1 MILENRHIAL
11 VEDDEIMGGSIAQR
25 LELEG
30 AHVIWMKTKTVA
42 LGAIRTPHKK
52 FDAVV
57 CDIKLPDGTGED
69 LYMALCDHSVPP
81 PFLFVTGHG
90 GVDQAVRLIHAGA
103 ADYLTKPFN
112 MDQFL
117 ARLSGMIS
125 ADQSEIGNSPFGV
138 SRQAIE
144 LQAALIRASSN
155 DRPVLIKGN
164 RGTGKG
170 LAARSIHDLAD
181 SIGGSFLSI
190 DFSRL
195 SPSEQVNILFN
206 DTAER
211 PALTHAAANGTLYL
225 SMISHA
231 TDTVQQMIFEWLSS
245 KPATKLVCGIT
256 PDLTSAQAHY
266 GLRLDLL
273 QRLSAVE
280 IFIPPLANR
289 PDDILWLMRR
299 FYDGFNAR
307 RVVKLKGLSAR
318 CEEAAVSYPWPGNG
332 RELRSKMER
341 AVSQAQGEILFPL
354 DLFPDAQNH
363 NLATRPLSSVRDDA
377 ERAAILAA
385 LEQTDHHI
393 LEAAKLLSV
402 SRTTLW
408 EKMKKLGIKSEH

>member
-30 AHVIWMKTKTVA
+30 ARVIWMKTKTVA

-69 LYMALCDHSVPP
+69 LYMALSDHSVPP

-117 ARLSGMIS
+117 KRLSGMIT
-125 ADQSEIGNSPFGV
+125 ADQLEIGESPFGISPQSV
-138 SRQAIE
+138 E
-144 LQAALIRASSN
+144 LQAALTRAASN

-170 LAARSIHDLAD
+170 LAARTIHKLSDRD
-181 SIGGSFLSI
+181 GRPFLSV
-190 DFSRL
+190 DLSRTA
-195 SPSEQVNILFN
+195 PSDQANILFGN
-206 DTAER
+206 TAER
-211 PALTHAAANGTLYL
+211 PALTRAATDGTLYV
-225 SMISHA
+225 SMISYA
-231 TDTVQQMIFEWLSS
+231 TDAVQNLLHEWLLSEPTTRLICGINPDL
-245 KPATKLVCGIT
+245 KPAQSDHGV
-256 PDLTSAQAHY
+256 
-266 GLRLDLL
+266 RLDLM

-280 IFIPPLANR
+280 IFIPPLVSR

-299 FYDGFNAR
+299 FFDGFNAR
-307 RVVKLKGLSAR
+307 REMKLKGLSVR
-318 CEEAAVSYPWPGNG
+318 SEEAAVSYTWPGNG

-341 AVSQAQGEILFPL
+341 AVSQAQGEVLFPL
-354 DLFPDAQNH
+354 DLFPDAH
-363 NLATRPLSSVRDDA
+363 DDMAVPRTLSDVRDGA

-385 LEQTDHHI
+385 LEQTDQHI
-393 LEAAKLLSV
+393 LEAAKLLSI

-408 EKMKKLGIKSEH
+408 EKMKKLGIKSDH

>member
-1 MILENRHIAL
+1 MILANRHIAL
-11 VEDDEIMGGSIAQR
+11 VEDDEIMGRSIAQR

-42 LGAIRTPHKK
+42 LGAIRTPYKK

-117 ARLSGMIS
+117 ARLSGMIT
-125 ADQSEIGNSPFGV
+125 ADQFEISNSPFGV

-144 LQAALIRASSN
+144 LQAALTRASSN

-170 LAARSIHDLAD
+170 LAARTIHKLSDRN
-181 SIGGSFLSI
+181 GGPFLSV
-190 DFSRL
+190 DLSRL
-195 SPSEQVNILFN
+195 TPSDQTNILFG
-206 DTAER
+206 DAAER
-211 PALTHAAANGTLYL
+211 PALTRATRYGTLYI

-231 TDTVQQMIFEWLSS
+231 TDTVQNLLHEWLLSE
-245 KPATKLVCGIT
+245 PTTRLICGIN
-256 PDLTSAQAHY
+256 PDLKPSQSDHEV
-266 GLRLDLL
+266 RLDLM
-273 QRLSAVE
+273 QRLSGVE
-280 IFIPPLANR
+280 IFIPPLVSR

-299 FYDGFNAR
+299 FYAGFNAR
-307 RVVKLKGLSAR
+307 REKKLKGLSVR
-318 CEEAAVSYPWPGNG
+318 CEEAVVSYAWPGNG

-341 AVSQAQGEILFPL
+341 AVSQAQGEVLFPL
-354 DLFPDAQNH
+354 DLFPDAQDGT
-363 NLATRPLSSVRDDA
+363 AVPRALSDIRDGA

-385 LEQTDHHI
+385 LEQTDQHI
-393 LEAAKLLSV
+393 LEAAKLLSI

-408 EKMKKLGIKSEH
+408 EKMKKLGIKSDH

>member
-1 MILENRHIAL
+1 MILANRHIAL

-42 LGAIRTPHKK
+42 LGAIRTPYKK

-103 ADYLTKPFN
+103 AEYLTKPFN

-117 ARLSGMIS
+117 ARLSGMIT
-125 ADQSEIGNSPFGV
+125 ADQLEIGESPFGI
-138 SRQAIE
+138 SPQAIE
-144 LQAALIRASSN
+144 LQAALTRAASN
-155 DRPVLIKGN
+155 DRPVYIKGN

-170 LAARSIHDLAD
+170 LAARTIHELSNRESGPFQSVDL
-181 SIGGSFLSI
+181 
-190 DFSRL
+190 SRL
-195 SPSEQVNILFN
+195 TPSDQASILFD

-211 PALTHAAANGTLYL
+211 PALTHATHDGTLYI

-231 TDTVQQMIFEWLSS
+231 TDTVQNLLHEWLLSE
-245 KPATKLVCGIT
+245 PTARLICGT
-256 PDLTSAQAHY
+256 NPDLKPGQSDHEV
-266 GLRLDLL
+266 RLDLL

-280 IFIPPLANR
+280 IYIPPLESR

-307 RVVKLKGLSAR
+307 REKKLKGLSVR
-318 CEEAAVSYPWPGNG
+318 CEEAAVRYAWPGNG

-341 AVSQAQGEILFPL
+341 AVSQAQGEVLFPL
-354 DLFPDAQNH
+354 DIFPDAKDDT
-363 NLATRPLSSVRDDA
+363 AVPRALSDVRDDA
-377 ERAAILAA
+377 ERVAILTA
-385 LEQTDHHI
+385 LEQTDQHI
-393 LEAAKLLSV
+393 LAAATLLSI

-408 EKMKKLGIKSEH
+408 EKMKKLGIKSGH

>member
-1 MILENRHIAL
+1 MILANRHIAL

-42 LGAIRTPHKK
+42 LGAIRTPYKK

-57 CDIKLPDGTGED
+57 CDIKLPDGNGED

-81 PFLFVTGHG
+81 PFLFVSGHG

-117 ARLSGMIS
+117 ARLSGMIT
-125 ADQSEIGNSPFGV
+125 ADQLEIGESPFGV
-138 SRQAIE
+138 SPQAIE
-144 LQAALIRASSN
+144 LQAALTRAATN

-170 LAARSIHDLAD
+170 LAARTIHKLSDRN
-181 SIGGSFLSI
+181 GGPFLSV
-190 DFSRL
+190 DLSRL
-195 SPSEQVNILFN
+195 TPSDQTNILFC
-206 DTAER
+206 DTPER
-211 PALTHAAANGTLYL
+211 PALSYAAADGTLYV

-231 TDTVQQMIFEWLSS
+231 TDTVQNRLHEWLLSE
-245 KPATKLVCGIT
+245 PTARLICGIN
-256 PDLTSAQAHY
+256 PDLKPSQSDH

-273 QRLSAVE
+273 QRLSAAE
-280 IFIPPLANR
+280 IFIPLLNSR

-307 RVVKLKGLSAR
+307 REKKLKGLSVR
-318 CEEAAVSYPWPGNG
+318 CEEAAVRYAWPGNG

-341 AVSQAQGEILFPL
+341 AVSQAQGEVLFPL
-354 DLFPDAQNH
+354 DLFPDAQDNT
-363 NLATRPLSSVRDDA
+363 AVPRALSDVRDGA

-385 LEQTDHHI
+385 LEQTNQHI
-393 LEAAKLLSV
+393 LEAAKLLSI

-408 EKMKKLGIKSEH
+408 EKMKKLGIKSDH